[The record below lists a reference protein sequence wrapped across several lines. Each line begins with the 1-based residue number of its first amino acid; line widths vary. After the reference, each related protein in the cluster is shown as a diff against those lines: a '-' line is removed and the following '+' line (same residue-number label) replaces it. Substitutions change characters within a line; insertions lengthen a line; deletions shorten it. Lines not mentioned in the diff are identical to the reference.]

1 MYPDDD
7 PKPLANSSARGA
19 ACAVGAVMVQAFAA
33 VLGLGVASRFVIIAV
48 APAIA
53 VLGIWLSLSARNGRG
68 PAIAGLVVSMAAFV
82 LTGTVAAMALVLA
95 LT

>member
-1 MYPDDD
+1 VYPDDET
-7 PKPLANSSARGA
+7 KPLANSSARGV
-19 ACAVGAVMVQAFAA
+19 ACAVGAVMVQAFAT
-33 VLGLGVASRFVIIAV
+33 VLGLGLASRFVVIAV

-53 VLGIWLSLSARNGRG
+53 VVGIWLSLSARDGRG

-82 LTGTVAAMALVLA
+82 LTGTIAAVALVLA

>member
-33 VLGLGVASRFVIIAV
+33 VLGLGVASRFVIIPV
-48 APAIA
+48 SPAIP
-53 VLGIWLSLSARNGRG
+53 VLGISSSLIARHARG
-68 PAIAGLVVSMAAFV
+68 PPIAGQVARLASRV
-82 LTGTVAAMALVLA
+82 LSWTISASALLRA
-95 LT
+95 LP